1 MSIKQAANDAGAVR
15 LPSLRIPYDGSA
27 HVDFLVDAGQ
37 DPRHVRLHDLGKK
50 GKRQCQGEGCAL
62 CAAAG
67 APDESWIVTVDLID
81 PDNGTTAARALWLR
95 RRELGELAAA
105 LPDTG
110 GTVELRAQYLP
121 RQDGELRDD
130 GKPWLDLAFWCAS
143 GEGAA

>member
-1 MSIKQAANDAGAVR
+1 MSIKQAANDAGATR

-27 HVDFLVDAGQ
+27 YVDFLVDAGQ

-50 GKRQCQGEGCAL
+50 GKRACQGERCAL

-67 APDESWIVTVDLID
+67 APDESWVVTVDQID
-81 PDNGTTAARALWLR
+81 ADGTTAARALWLR
-95 RRELGELAAA
+95 KRELGELAAA

-110 GTVELRAQYLP
+110 GMVEIRAQYLP

-130 GKPWLDLAFWCAS
+130 GKPWLDLAFWSTACEDEA
-143 GEGAA
+143 